1 MAAEAPQS
9 QPFPQVPGYR
19 IEGVLGRGTAGTV
32 YRAVQLAVERPVALK
47 VLHAEVAARGRSV
60 RRLQRE
66 ARTTARL
73 AHPGIVTAIDMGE
86 AGGLWWYAMELVDG
100 PSLAEKLRTEGA
112 LAERDVLR
120 LFIPL
125 CEALEHAADAGV
137 IHRDLK
143 PANILVDSGGRARI
157 VDLGLA
163 LAEDDPTLTA
173 QGGTLGTPHYISPE
187 QARNPT
193 AADARSDI
201 WSLGATMYHC
211 LCGRPPFGG
220 RSVAEILSGVLYAPI
235 PDPAALAPG
244 LSRGMALVLRK
255 CLTRDPARRYQHP
268 RELREDLERLRERRP
283 VRVERSTLDPLAG
296 ERERRRTRWIVAGS
310 AVAGVAIAALVVLQ
324 PWRAERELPQERAES
339 VAFAPLDEV
348 ERTAALAGARV
359 APLLERLE
367 QLAASIPEEHGARAA
382 ALRATLAGRLDAEL
396 VAARARLESEL
407 DRAWNRERDF
417 AEALDWLERGFEVET
432 RERLGLSAR
441 QWSAAAERFELSER
455 RRAVDED
462 RRVSLGVLQQRL
474 ARHYTDVVQGER
486 ARALLDEGRWA
497 AARAAL
503 DVRAQELIGATAA
516 SVAGFAP
523 GDVEAILQ
531 VIDREVTRP
540 AVATLEERWRSEDR
554 RRAAELQRRH
564 DALLEEIELGRTS
577 DVRARIE
584 ELYAQALAAARV
596 KPDELLADVS
606 DELRRSRDAL
616 LAELEPVAARTR
628 LRVAESLLADNLAE
642 LDARWRSRRF
652 LAIAQQFEA
661 LAQSPALAP
670 VRARCESIAAQ
681 ARVLEG
687 VLQRAAATLRAASGT
702 ETLVELPFGALTFR
716 GRVEEAQQAL
726 ERGFRFRPVDG
737 PASVAPG
744 LLALRELDSGKGTL
758 VSRAALEALAGLA
771 GKELGADARFE
782 SALLRWH
789 LGERAEAAQLA
800 IEPPTRPE
808 WGPLAAELSG
818 WLDGERAKSEGE
830 ARARVERARLS
841 LSKVRTAAA
850 GGAVDVRSQ
859 VEWIDEL
866 LTRHLELE
874 FVAAE
879 AEWLRARRAEL
890 RAQAELDDEAIL
902 RRAYGPS
909 ELELGPTGA
918 VRMRWVLDASY
929 SGPFQRGEWL
939 PDGEGWIAPRSA
951 TRDAV
956 ADERTWPTLF
966 LQPPL
971 RLGDAL
977 ELRVDFEQPAQSGQ
991 PRLFSVSIA
1000 GVHVVLLGAAN
1011 QGQKGRWKIGSGN
1024 PEAYA
1029 QLLADVLERGKG
1041 NEFEPLQKGQR
1052 YTLRIELKQGR
1063 GDVSVFLDE
1072 RLLGRD
1078 TPVRPDPSSYGDKAL
1093 VLRSLEPVRLR
1104 SLELRGRI
1112 R

>member
-1 MAAEAPQS
+1 MAASPS
-9 QPFPQVPGYR
+9 QPAPLPEIPGYR
-19 IEGVLGRGTAGTV
+19 IEGVLGRGSAGVV

-47 VLHAEVAARGRSV
+47 VLHADVAARGRSV

-86 AGGLWWYAMELVDG
+86 CAGTWWYAMELVDG
-100 PSLAEKLRTEGA
+100 PSLAERLQREGPMS
-112 LAERDVLR
+112 ERDALR

-143 PANILVDSGGRARI
+143 PGNILVDSSGRGRI

-163 LAEDDPTLTA
+163 IAEDDPSLTA
-173 QGGTLGTPHYISPE
+173 QGGMLGTPHYISPE

-193 AADARSDI
+193 AADVRSDI
-201 WSLGATMYHC
+201 WSLGATLFHC
-211 LCGRPPFGG
+211 LCGRPPFAGE
-220 RSVAEILSGVLYAPI
+220 SVAAILSGVLYAPI
-235 PDPAALAPG
+235 PDPAALAPK
-244 LSRGMALVLRK
+244 LSRNMALVLRK
-255 CLTRDPARRYQHP
+255 CLARDPARRYQHP
-268 RELREDLERLRERRP
+268 RELREDLESIRERRG
-283 VRVERSTLDPLAG
+283 VSVERRSLDPLAG
-296 ERERRRTRWIVAGS
+296 ERERTRTRWIAVGSVA
-310 AVAGVAIAALVVLQ
+310 AGVGLAALIVLR
-324 PWRAERELPQERAES
+324 PWRASEPAGVESVAS
-339 VAFAPLDEV
+339 VAFAPLDEL
-348 ERTAALAGARV
+348 ERTAALSGARV
-359 APLLERLE
+359 APLLERLA
-367 QLAASIPEEHGARAA
+367 QLESAVPAEHAARAA
-382 ALRATLAGRLDAEL
+382 ALRAALAARLDTEL

-407 DRAWNRERDF
+407 DRLWNRARDF
-417 AEALDWLERGFEVET
+417 AGALQWLEGGFEAET
-432 RERLGLSAR
+432 REKLALSAR
-441 QWSAAAERFELSER
+441 QWGEAAGRFELAER
-455 RRAVDED
+455 RRQVEAD

-474 ARHYTDVVQGER
+474 SKHYSESVQGER
-486 ARALLDEGRWA
+486 ARKLLDEGRWA

-503 DVRAQELIGATAA
+503 DVSGAALVAETAA
-516 SVAGFAP
+516 STAGFAA
-523 GDVEAILQ
+523 GDVEAILRAIESEA
-531 VIDREVTRP
+531 VRP
-540 AVATLEERWRSEDR
+540 AVAALEERWRGEDR
-554 RRAAELQRRH
+554 RRAAELQRQH
-564 DALLEEIELGRTS
+564 DRLLEEIELGRTS
-577 DVRARIE
+577 DVRARVE
-584 ELYAQALAAARV
+584 ELYAAALAAGRV

-616 LAELEPVAARTR
+616 LAELEPVAARAR
-628 LRVAESLLADNLAE
+628 LRVAESLLADNLVD
-642 LDARWRSRRF
+642 LDVRWRARRF
-652 LAIAQQFEA
+652 AAIAQHFDA

-670 VRARCESIAAQ
+670 VRERCASIAEQ

-687 VLQRAAATLRAASGT
+687 VLERAAATLRAASGT
-702 ETLVELPFGALTFR
+702 ETQVELPFGALTFR

-737 PASVAPG
+737 PASVSPG
-744 LLALRELDSGKGTL
+744 LLALRELDSGKGAL
-758 VSRAALEALAGLA
+758 VSRAALEALAGIA
-771 GKELGADARFE
+771 GKELGPDARFE

-789 LGERAEAAQLA
+789 LGERAEAAQLVL
-800 IEPPTRPE
+800 EPPARAE
-808 WGPLAAELSG
+808 WGALAAELSG
-818 WLDGERAKSEGE
+818 WLAGERAKSEGE

-850 GGAVDVRSQ
+850 GGAADVRSQ

-866 LTRHLELE
+866 LTRQLDLE

-890 RAQAELDDEAIL
+890 RAQAELDDTAIL
-902 RRAYGPS
+902 QRAYGPS
-909 ELELGPTGA
+909 ELEVGPTGA
-918 VRMRWVLDASY
+918 VRMRWVFDASY

-956 ADERTWPTLF
+956 ADERAWPTLF

-977 ELRVDFEQPAQSGQ
+977 ELRVQFDQPAQSGQ
-991 PRLFSVSIA
+991 PRLVSVSIA

-1011 QGQKGRWKIGSGN
+1011 PGQKGRWKIGSGN

-1029 QLLADVLERGKG
+1029 QLLADLLERGKG
-1041 NEFEPLQKGQR
+1041 TEFEPLQKGQR

-1093 VLRSLEPVRLR
+1093 VLRSLEPIRLR
-1104 SLELRGRI
+1104 TLELRARI